1 MAEPAGA
8 GAFAGQ
14 LLPPVV
20 IAGFGLIAVAT
31 LAGAFLALRGRGP
44 REAWLGAA
52 AGALLAIA
60 LLHLLPD
67 AWSAAGAARIWPGTA
82 PAGALGSFA
91 LSGLVARR
99 GCSCDT
105 PGHRTGGGP

>member
-8 GAFAGQ
+8 GPFVGQ

-44 REAWLGAA
+44 RETWLGR
-52 AGALLAIA
+52 
-60 LLHLLPD
+60 
-67 AWSAAGAARIWPGTA
+67 W
-82 PAGALGSFA
+82 
-91 LSGLVARR
+91 RR
-99 GCSCDT
+99 
-105 PGHRTGGGP
+105 